1 MRENRMRER
10 FCRHAAEGQVSETLT
25 RDLFS
30 RLTFC
35 ELPCARGR
43 LLAVRGLL
51 GVRLF
56 FSRVKKLTRG
66 AGVGHF
72 PSPCSPETTW
82 CWCLV
87 TFP

>member
-10 FCRHAAEGQVSETLT
+10 FCRHAAQGQVGETLA

-30 RLTFC
+30 RLTIVGFHVHV
-35 ELPCARGR
+35 AR

-51 GVRLF
+51 RLF